1 MTVLDAL
8 KQCGAVDGTMITY
21 RMLVTLSMRERGVL
35 VGHCRFVNGELE
47 SMDGDSYSLDDKIED
62 YDYRPGKLT
71 VYI

>member
-1 MTVLDAL
+1 M
-8 KQCGAVDGTMITY
+8 KGGAADGTTITY
-21 RMLVTLSMRERGVL
+21 RMLVSLSMRERSVL
-35 VGHCRFVNGELE
+35 VGHCRFVNGVLE